1 MPGVASSEVVLRA
14 KGSERPYKETK
25 SLVTSGMVSAY
36 IQVIIKCLF
45 YTHMHP
51 FNNWSKYT
59 LMNCNLALS
68 PGLLL

>member
-51 FNNWSKYT
+51 LK
-59 LMNCNLALS
+59 LMCYESTSLIRKLYC
-68 PGLLL
+68 L